1 MKTLTFNVYNDPG
14 HGWIKVSKKTL
25 VKFFGEHWRKSFTP
39 FSYERGE
46 YTYLEEDQDAATFI
60 QRLKDNQ
67 IQPVWRHYYNKTRY
81 SRIRNY
87 SPLQPI

>member
-1 MKTLTFNVYNDPG
+1 MTHQLPAEFFVSVTRVYTT
-14 HGWIKVSKKTL
+14 K
-25 VKFFGEHWRKSFTP
+25 E
-39 FSYERGE
+39 
-46 YTYLEEDQDAATFI
+46 YLEEDQDAATFI

>member
-67 IQPVWRHYYNKTRY
+67 IQPVWRHYYNQTL
-81 SRIRNY
+81 SLIH
-87 SPLQPI
+87 I